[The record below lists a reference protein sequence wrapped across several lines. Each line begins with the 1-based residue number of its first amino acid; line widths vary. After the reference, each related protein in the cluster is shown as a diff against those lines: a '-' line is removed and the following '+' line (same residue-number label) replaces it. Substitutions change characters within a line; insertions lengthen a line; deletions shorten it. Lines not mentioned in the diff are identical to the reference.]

1 MAIAIGIF
9 DKEKTFESSERSEC
23 FSLETK
29 GKENMKPTINTNKS
43 ARKFPFVEY
52 QYQASSLED
61 LTGRCTKLSNPFR
74 DISREYFDAE
84 QNKDFL
90 SNAAIFV
97 ALIASALIPIAAS
110 ASEII
115 HLVRTLPLF

>member
-1 MAIAIGIF
+1 MGIAIGTF
-9 DKEKTFESSERSEC
+9 NNEKTFESDEQSNR

-29 GKENMKPTINTNKS
+29 GKEIMKPTTITNKD
-43 ARKFPFVEY
+43 ARKFPFVDF

-61 LTGRCTKLSNPFR
+61 LTGRCAKLSNSFR
-74 DISREYFDAE
+74 DISRDYFDKE
-84 QNKDFL
+84 ENNDFL

-110 ASEII
+110 ASEMIQV
-115 HLVRTLPLF
+115 VRVLPTF